1 MKTEISAARLRE
13 LLHYD
18 PETGVFTRRVTR
30 NAIAKAGTV
39 AGTLDRGG
47 YVAIMV
53 DGRRHKAHR
62 LAWLYVY
69 GKWPSGC
76 LDHINRL
83 TGDNRISN
91 LREVTYS
98 ENQQNTLLQS
108 NNTSGYRGVVW
119 DKKKRRWKAHIK
131 LNGKRHHL
139 GSFITAEVAHEARK
153 AAEVTLHTHRPI
165 PEIHHKATA

>member
-119 DKKKRRWKAHIK
+119 DHKKRRWKATIGI
-131 LNGKRHHL
+131 NNRNQCL
-139 GSFITAEVAHEARK
+139 GNYRTPEEAFEAYK
-153 AAEVTLHTHRPI
+153 SAALKYHTRNPVTQQL
-165 PEIHHKATA
+165 E